1 MVRGVCVDIDFN
13 PLELVMSDIF
23 LGVVKV
29 LFIPFIA
36 SLLIGFIL
44 KFLRVPN
51 IIARFV
57 AIVIFLLVFYQMLIT
72 IQ

>member
-1 MVRGVCVDIDFN
+1 MDIDFN